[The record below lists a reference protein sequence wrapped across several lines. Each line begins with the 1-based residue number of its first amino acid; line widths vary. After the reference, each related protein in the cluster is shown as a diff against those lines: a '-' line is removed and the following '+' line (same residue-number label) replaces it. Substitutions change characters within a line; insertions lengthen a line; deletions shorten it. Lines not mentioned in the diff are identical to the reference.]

1 MVGADSIQLGQDKMD
16 YTLIKSEDLRELK
29 NASEMDEA
37 LLKSIQDEYFKRAV
51 VYSSIKIIF
60 CGAFALLCVF
70 GVIPQPPVMP
80 LSQVLSEGVKVSDAI
95 LSVLMILAAVCAT
108 IAVYQIVRCVNFL
121 MILSKIKK
129 QNFMWCEGTV
139 KGRQLKYPGTWGK
152 MESYYSIDDK
162 YFAGT
167 LFNPKYRKGTEVY
180 FLYFPGFSESL
191 HFGGAVIRKTSEM
204 E

>member
-1 MVGADSIQLGQDKMD
+1 MD
-16 YTLIKSEDLRELK
+16 FTLLKPEDLLELK
-29 NASEMDEA
+29 SADEMDEA

-51 VYSSIKIIF
+51 VYSSIKILF
-60 CGAFALLCVF
+60 CGAFALLHVF

-80 LSQVLSEGVKVSDAI
+80 LSQLLSEGLKVSDAI
-95 LSVLMILAAVCAT
+95 LSVLMILAMVCAT

-129 QNFMWCEGTV
+129 QNFMWSEGTV
-139 KGRQLKYPGTWGK
+139 KGSLLKYPGTWGK